1 MGNAGIPRQ
10 LSSAQGHNHVPSE
23 WQRASTVF
31 GTILIPMLYNFRTR
45 YVGLNQIQWGREK
58 TKPKARPLNLAE
70 RTTVGKQER

>member
-1 MGNAGIPRQ
+1 MRGFQGSFPRLKDTIMFRRNGRERQ
-10 LSSAQGHNHVPSE
+10 LFLV
-23 WQRASTVF
+23 
-31 GTILIPMLYNFRTR
+31 LIPMLYNFRSR

>member
-1 MGNAGIPRQ
+1 
-10 LSSAQGHNHVPSE
+10 LV
-23 WQRASTVF
+23 
-31 GTILIPMLYNFRTR
+31 LIPMLYNFRTR